1 MTPEL
6 TALATVIDLLN
17 RLGIPYMV
25 TGSVAASAHGR
36 PRSTH
41 DADVVIDPTRQQIEQ
56 LAADLE
62 ARGFYVSVDA
72 ARSALSRQGQFNV
85 IDTTHACKIDLIIK
99 KTRPFS
105 AQEFSRRVLMDLPVG
120 RGISVVTPEDSI
132 LSKLEWSKMSGGST
146 RQLDDVAAI
155 VDVTADLDR
164 AYIDHWARQL
174 DVLELWRQIAGA

>member
-6 TALATVIDLLN
+6 AALATVIGLLN

-41 DADVVIDPTRQQIEQ
+41 DADVVIDPTQPQLEQ
-56 LAADLE
+56 LVTALDDG
-62 ARGFYVSVDA
+62 GFYVSVDA
-72 ARSALSRQGQFNV
+72 ARSALARRSQFNV
-85 IDTTHACKIDLIIK
+85 IDTAQACKIDLILK

-105 AQEFSRRVLMDLPVG
+105 TEEFSRRVSMDLPVG
-120 RGISVVTPEDSI
+120 RAISVVTPEDSI

-146 RQLDDVAAI
+146 RQLDDAAAI
-155 VDVTADLDR
+155 VDVATNLDR
-164 AYIDHWARQL
+164 AYIEHWARQL